1 MKKFFPVLLTLFL
14 LLLIGGNLFLLYL
27 LGQGIWGQRI
37 VRVDTM
43 PEWQKMTSHLPEDL
57 HNGKVYKIK
66 DPDAALF
73 FDKKNPGEFFY
84 VDRARHILRV
94 HNAANE
100 IAFTFTDLQNKA
112 YFVDWVELKKDP
124 DRVLEVT
131 WRNSTYFDFNGDMIF
146 DLQLPARS
154 KDPCLYSEN
163 GKWKPCKVLSLK
175 EKKIKVGN
183 TLYIFRNSQWQKI
196 SEIYP

>member
-37 VRVDTM
+37 VRGDTM

-112 YFVDWVELKKDP
+112 YFVDWVELKNDFGHI
-124 DRVLEVT
+124 LEVT
-131 WRNSTYFDFNGDMIF
+131 WRNTTYFDLNGDMIF
-146 DLQLPARS
+146 DLKMIPRS
-154 KDPCLYSEN
+154 ADPWLYSSAGE
-163 GKWKPCKVLSLK
+163 WKPCRLWDWKK
-175 EKKIKVGN
+175 KKIKDGN
-183 TLYIFRNSQWQKI
+183 RIYIFKNDKWQKI
-196 SEIYP
+196 E